1 MAARLLAHKRRDTNL
16 QTKEQS
22 LNVGNESGRSKEV
35 SNSKLL
41 ITLSRLFNHR
51 WAATGILIIL
61 FLIAFYALG
70 GTRSI
75 GVWLGAIA
83 LGISMSLVAVGVYIT
98 FRSLNFP
105 DLTIDGSFV
114 LGAAITATM
123 LVNGYSPY
131 STLLFAFILGAIAG
145 ACTSLIA
152 TGLRMNSLLASI
164 IVTTALFSI
173 NLRIMGRSNIPLLD
187 TDNVLTPFA
196 EPFRDFVRTA
206 LGTDYVRFAN
216 NALTILLIGLFVFVI
231 KFAFDAFMHTE
242 VGLALQA
249 TGDNPQMMRS
259 LGRNTKTY
267 LVLGVALSNG
277 LTGLSGSLFAQYQ
290 GFADVN
296 MGLGLIIAGL
306 AAVILGETLIRPTT
320 IGRATLAAIV
330 GMVVYR
336 IAIAAALT
344 VKIPLPGGEFFRI
357 DAQDVKLA
365 TALLVLLTLW
375 LTRLQSN
382 RNGQANASD

>member
-1 MAARLLAHKRRDTNL
+1 M
-16 QTKEQS
+16 
-22 LNVGNESGRSKEV
+22 GNESVRSKET
-35 SNSKLL
+35 SGSKLS
-41 ITLSRLFNHR
+41 ITLSHLLSYR
-51 WAATGILIIL
+51 WTATGILIVL
-61 FLIAFYALG
+61 FLIAFYAVG

-75 GVWLGAIA
+75 GVWLGAVA

-98 FRSLNFP
+98 FRILNFP

-131 STLLFAFILGAIAG
+131 ATLPVALVLGAIAG
-145 ACTSLIA
+145 ACTGLIA

-164 IVTTALFSI
+164 IVTTGLFSI

-187 TDNVLTPFA
+187 TANILTPFV
-196 EPFRDFVRTA
+196 EPFREFVRTS
-206 LGTDYVRFAN
+206 LGTDYVRYAN

-259 LGRNTKTY
+259 LGRDTKTY
-267 LVLGVALSNG
+267 LILGVALSNG
-277 LTGLSGSLFAQYQ
+277 LTGLAGSIFAQYQ
-290 GFADVN
+290 GFSDVN

-306 AAVILGETLIRPTT
+306 AAVILGETLVRPTT

-336 IAIAAALT
+336 IAIAAALS
-344 VKIPLPGGEFFRI
+344 VKIPLPGEEFFRI

-382 RNGQANASD
+382 RKGQANATD

>member
-1 MAARLLAHKRRDTNL
+1 M
-16 QTKEQS
+16 
-22 LNVGNESGRSKEV
+22 NVGNESVRSKKA
-35 SNSKLL
+35 SDSKLL
-41 ITLSRLFNHR
+41 PSLSRLFNHR
-51 WAATGILIIL
+51 WTATGVLIVL
-61 FLIAFYALG
+61 FLIAFYAVG

-83 LGISMSLVAVGVYIT
+83 LGISMSLVAVAVYIT
-98 FRSLNFP
+98 FRILNFP

-131 STLLFAFILGAIAG
+131 LTLPVAFVLGAIAG
-145 ACTSLIA
+145 ACTSLVA
-152 TGLRMNSLLASI
+152 TRLQMNSLLASI
-164 IVTTALFSI
+164 IVATGLFSI
-173 NLRIMGRSNIPLLD
+173 NLRVMGRSNIPLLD
-187 TDNVLTPFA
+187 TANILTPFV
-196 EPFRDFVRTA
+196 EPFREFVRTA
-206 LGTDYVRFAN
+206 FGTDYVRYAN
-216 NALTILLIGLFVFVI
+216 NVLTILVVGLFVFII
-231 KFAFDAFMHTE
+231 KFAFDAFMRTE

-259 LGRNTKTY
+259 LGRDTKAY
-267 LVLGVALSNG
+267 LILGVALSNA
-277 LTGLSGSLFAQYQ
+277 LTGLAGSIFAQYQ
-290 GFADVN
+290 GFSDIN

-306 AAVILGETLIRPTT
+306 AAVILGETLIHPTT

-330 GMVVYR
+330 GMIVYR
-336 IAIAAALT
+336 IAIAAALS

-365 TALLVLLTLW
+365 TALLVLVTLW

-382 RNGQANASD
+382 RKGQANATD